1 MNRKPQNVDKLGTD
15 PFSFYS
21 DPSDSEYSYV
31 ANSPLVDHIAFARGG
46 ASVMTNQNTYD
57 DLNRL
62 TGKSSSLDFD
72 YQYNAASQ
80 RTKVTLMDGS
90 YWLYGYDALGQLTSA
105 DKHFLDGTPCAGQQF
120 NYGFDTIGNRTGD
133 RLAGTR
139 PGRICVRPLTRTT
152 CSTKSSPG
160 SAGLC
165 GRDGADV
172 STNTVKV
179 NGTNAYQ
186 KWEYFREQLGT
197 NNGSAPQWVGV
208 SVTAPGQTQ
217 VSGGVYLAQNP
228 ETITYDLDGNQM
240 SDGRFNYTWDAE
252 SRLIRATSPT
262 NAPVASMY
270 SLAFTYDYMGRR
282 IHCHFSRT
290 DPSYCPESHAC

>member
-1 MNRKPQNVDKLGTD
+1 
-15 PFSFYS
+15 
-21 DPSDSEYSYV
+21 
-31 ANSPLVDHIAFARGG
+31 VDHIAFARGG

-62 TGKSSSLDFD
+62 TGKSSSLDFV

-120 NYGFDTIGNRTGD
+120 NYGFDTIGNRTGAQAGGD
-133 RLAGTR
+133 QTGANLRQTAYTNNLLNQIVTRGVPGYVDVMGLTLA
-139 PGRICVRPLTRTT
+139 
-152 CSTKSSPG
+152 
-160 SAGLC
+160 
-165 GRDGADV
+165 
-172 STNTVKV
+172 TNTVKV

-240 SDGRFNYTWDAE
+240 SDGRFNYAWDAE

-290 DPSYCPESHAC
+290 DPSYDGLPGSGVLSQRPDVSVDPQ